1 MTAEEKWDKLR
12 AHVVARTRHMPPGDD
27 YDNGYKAGLLEVQSL
42 MRRFDKGDA
51 E

>member
-12 AHVVARTRHMPPGDD
+12 AHVVARVRHSAPYDD
-27 YDNGYKAGLLEVQSL
+27 YDIGYKAGLLEVQRL
-42 MRRFDKGDA
+42 IRRFDKGEA